1 MPISKKLF
9 SLKNKY
15 FLKDSKGNYMKFKIY
30 FRILS
35 MIKYFQMQNLLE
47 FLKFTEKQTHQF
59 SFLRVNLETLLCKK
73 MFVYFSLAFLLTQ
86 WLPFL
91 KNKHLLQNNYCIAL
105 VYHPFCQILEYLC
118 ESLAMPHSFF
128 SPGNDSLHGFVG
140 YEFLNPFKIH
150 IPCNYEQ
157 KSSLFHCI
165 LASQKEDLS

>member
-1 MPISKKLF
+1 
-9 SLKNKY
+9 
-15 FLKDSKGNYMKFKIY
+15 MKFKIY

-128 SPGNDSLHGFVG
+128 PLGMTVCMVLLAMS
-140 YEFLNPFKIH
+140 FL
-150 IPCNYEQ
+150 
-157 KSSLFHCI
+157 I
-165 LASQKEDLS
+165 LLRYTYLVTMSKKAVYFIASQHHKRKIYPDYFCQVSF